1 MSSRYTRGVGCH
13 PYAYRVSTSTVV
25 LKQFDRPAAIA
36 AGITVILWASA
47 FVGIRLIGP
56 SFSPGALT
64 LGRLLVGG
72 VVLTIL
78 VLVRRPALP
87 GRGDLWFIIGYGVLW
102 FAGYNT
108 ALNAAEHLLDAGT
121 TAVLVNIGPVLVA
134 ILSAIFLS
142 EGFPRPLVI
151 GSIVAFS
158 GVLIIAL
165 GSGSRASVDVIG
177 VILAFVAAVLYASG
191 VLFQKKALARVD
203 PVMATWLG
211 CLIGAAVSLPFAPAL
226 IGELA
231 VAPAEATVG
240 LAYLGIFPT
249 AIAFTTWAFALSR
262 MDAGR
267 MSATTYLVPA
277 IAILLAWALLHE
289 LPTIWGLI
297 GGAVCLLGVALT
309 RRRPRRPVAPATPAG

>member
-1 MSSRYTRGVGCH
+1 MKVGCR
-13 PYAYRVSTSTVV
+13 PYSCTVTSPLPVPRS
-25 LKQFDRPAAIA
+25 FDKPAAIA
-36 AGITVILWASA
+36 AAITVVLWASA

-56 SFSPGALT
+56 SFSPGPLT

-72 VVLTIL
+72 IVLSIL
-78 VLVRRPALP
+78 VLVRRPSLAR
-87 GRGDLWFIIGYGVLW
+87 GRDWWFIAGYGVLW

-121 TAVLVNIGPVLVA
+121 TAVLVNVGPVLVA

-142 EGFPRPLVI
+142 EGFPRPLII
-151 GSIVAFS
+151 GSIVAFA

-165 GSGSRASVDVIG
+165 GSWSPASVSLIG
-177 VILAFVAAVLYASG
+177 VLLAFLAAVLYSFG
-191 VLFQKKALARVD
+191 VLFQKKALGRVD

-211 CLIGAAVSLPFAPAL
+211 CLIGAVVSLPFAPTL

-231 VAPAEATVG
+231 AAPVDATLG
-240 LAYLGIFPT
+240 LVYLGIFPT

-277 IAILLAWALLHE
+277 IAILLAWAILHE
-289 LPTIWGLI
+289 LPTIFGI
-297 GGAVCLLGVALT
+297 VGGIICLVGVALT
-309 RRRPRRPVAPATPAG
+309 RRKPRPLTARTAARTAR